1 MNQFPRV
8 VFLGS
13 KRIGLRILKEI
24 YTISPDCLIGAIT
37 IDDRDDALLTQHQAF
52 QKYSEEISV
61 PLFTVNNKAEADK
74 TILKLHPDMGIVV
87 GWYWLIGKKI
97 LDNATN
103 GFLGIHNSLL
113 PKYRGGSPLV
123 WSLINGDTKVGFSLF
138 KLTAGMDDGPVWAQ
152 GSVNNGSSDY
162 ISDILNKIEE
172 KTVKIFR
179 ETYLSIINKEIQ
191 PSEQDHFQATYCA
204 QRLPNDGLINWA
216 MSADY
221 IYNFIRAQSEPYP
234 GAFTWY
240 KSSKLI
246 IWRAQLFPFK
256 YFGTPGQ
263 VAKITKNG
271 VYVIC
276 GNNTAIILKDIQIG
290 NQRGNAE
297 ELIQSFKVRF

>member
-1 MNQFPRV
+1 MNHFPRV

-24 YTISPDCLIGAIT
+24 YTISPDYLIGAIT
-37 IDDRDDALLTQHQAF
+37 IDDREDALLTQHQAF

-61 PLFTVNNKAEADK
+61 PLFTVYNKAEADK

-87 GWYWLIGKKI
+87 GWYWLIGKNI
-97 LDNATN
+97 LDNTTN

-138 KLTAGMDDGPVWAQ
+138 KLTSGMDDGPVWAQ

-191 PSEQDHFQATYCA
+191 PSEQDHSQATYCA

-216 MSADY
+216 MPADY

-234 GAFTWY
+234 GAFAWF

-246 IWRAQLFPFK
+246 IWRARTFPFK

-276 GNNTAIILKDIQIG
+276 GNNSALILKDIQIG
-290 NQRGNAE
+290 NKRGNAE

>member
-1 MNQFPRV
+1 
-8 VFLGS
+8 
-13 KRIGLRILKEI
+13 LKQI
-24 YTISPDCLIGAIT
+24 YTISPNYLIATIT

-52 QKYSEEISV
+52 QKYSEEIGV

-74 TILKLHPDMGIVV
+74 TIFKLHPDMGIVV
-87 GWYWLIGKKI
+87 GWYWLIGKNI
-97 LDNATN
+97 LDIATN
-103 GFLGIHNSLL
+103 GFHGIHNSLL

-123 WSLINGDTKVGFSLF
+123 WSLINGDTNVGFSLF
-138 KLTAGMDDGPVWAQ
+138 KITSGMDDGPIWAQ

-172 KTVKIFR
+172 KTVKKFR

-191 PSEQDHFQATYCA
+191 PYEQDHSQATYCA

-216 MSADY
+216 MPADY

-246 IWRAQLFPFK
+246 IWRAQPFPFK

-263 VAKITKNG
+263 VAKITKKG

-276 GNNTAIILKDIQIG
+276 GNNSAIILKNIQIG
-290 NQRGNAE
+290 NKKGNAE

>member
-1 MNQFPRV
+1 MNHFPRV

-24 YTISPDCLIGAIT
+24 YTISPDYLIGAIT
-37 IDDRDDALLTQHQAF
+37 IGDRDDALLTQHQAF
-52 QKYSEEISV
+52 QKYSEKISV

-87 GWYWLIGKKI
+87 GWYWLIGKNI

-138 KLTAGMDDGPVWAQ
+138 TLTSGMDDGPVWAQ

-191 PSEQDHFQATYCA
+191 PSEQDHSQATYCA

-216 MSADY
+216 MPADY

-234 GAFTWY
+234 GAFAWY

-246 IWRAQLFPFK
+246 IWRAQPFPFK

-263 VAKITKNG
+263 VAKIAKNG

-276 GNNTAIILKDIQIG
+276 GNNRAIILKNIQIG
-290 NQRGNAE
+290 NKRGNAE